1 MTPIHLL
8 CVDMSD
14 PLSNYAN
21 SAERH
26 PRWFVSLCDDRE
38 SFDLYLA
45 ASSCPSTTPIN
56 RRRSWSWPCQSAAP
70 ARFPKWEKV
79 YLASS
84 TKAAEIAEDETSFPG
99 WVLGVC
105 PGHLGQQR
113 MMRKQPKTVSEN
125 TNLCFLLAKNGPAVS
140 LSSPKPKCS
149 MFAASQTT
157 SKTCSQKLFL
167 LPIQITWLNWIETTQ
182 FCHVHYTQICKNG
195 ILISVVDHLH
205 GIAKKQLHC
214 VNLKW

>member
-8 CVDMSD
+8 NADMSD

-21 SAERH
+21 SAER
-26 PRWFVSLCDDRE
+26 RLRGFVSLCGDRE

-56 RRRSWSWPCQSAAP
+56 RRRSWSCLCQSAAP
-70 ARFPKWEKV
+70 ARFAKWEKV

-105 PGHLGQQR
+105 PGHLGRQR

-140 LSSPKPKCS
+140 LSSPKPNAACLRRPKWHLKC
-149 MFAASQTT
+149 AV
-157 SKTCSQKLFL
+157 KERFL
-167 LPIQITWLNWIETTQ
+167 LPFQIT
-182 FCHVHYTQICKNG
+182 
-195 ILISVVDHLH
+195 D
-205 GIAKKQLHC
+205 
-214 VNLKW
+214 